1 MQKVLGFGGFF
12 FRARDPIGLA
22 QWYEDHL
29 GINIAPTNMEMQPWE
44 SESGVTVFAPF
55 DAETD
60 HFPAV
65 AALPQLK
72 ASLTQYGLD
81 AATNR

>member
-29 GINIAPTNMEMQPWE
+29 GINIAPTNMEMRPWE
-44 SESGVTVFAPF
+44 SESGVRE
-55 DAETD
+55 ET
-60 HFPAV
+60 FGV
-65 AALPQLK
+65 SILRLN
-72 ASLTQYGLD
+72 SLFC
-81 AATNR
+81 